1 MNNSNNKLVHILV
14 TLCYCG
20 GTIMIYHHK
29 TLHIGIE
36 QLAKK
41 CFHIH
46 IVFFW
51 LGLALAWLTQ
61 SLTMPRLDQSKPF
74 SLFSKL
80 HLTKSEQNNFETISF
95 GNRNES
101 NESSE

>member
-20 GTIMIYHHK
+20 GTIMIYYHK

-41 CFHIH
+41 CFHIN
-46 IVFFW
+46 IVFF
-51 LGLALAWLTQ
+51 LAGLARAQKRQAVLLT
-61 SLTMPRLDQSKPF
+61 SLDDQKMQILSTNISK
-74 SLFSKL
+74 
-80 HLTKSEQNNFETISF
+80 I
-95 GNRNES
+95 
-101 NESSE
+101 